1 MLFWLILLDLFVASL
16 PTTLFSVWNW
26 ENDIAKGEGIVG
38 KEGMDK
44 GSLGRKRVWELQ
56 ETDSPVL
63 FAGFLC
69 TLCIFCQIKFLSFI

>member
-44 GSLGRKRVWELQ
+44 GSLGRKRVWEL
-56 ETDSPVL
+56 
-63 FAGFLC
+63 
-69 TLCIFCQIKFLSFI
+69 